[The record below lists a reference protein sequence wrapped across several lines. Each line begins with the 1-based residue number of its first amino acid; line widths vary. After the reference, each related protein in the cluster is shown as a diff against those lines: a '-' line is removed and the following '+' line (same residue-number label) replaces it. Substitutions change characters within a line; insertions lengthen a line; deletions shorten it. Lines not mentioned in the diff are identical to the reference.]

1 MLYSNH
7 APGTN
12 SLKGKKTRRKVLLSL
27 KYFKI
32 CDKFMKLFILNH
44 FSMIKITA
52 NCTVLYQKR
61 IYRDFTIFVDGSSCT
76 YFSIFWSYSLFSFLS
91 SPMYFVSSHYALE
104 TPFNIKRKQRN
115 EKQTQKRKS
124 HELPYTE
131 LVKSGSFRTF
141 SFENI
146 LFFYVLW
153 SYFVWTWRQCNAF

>member
-1 MLYSNH
+1 MDYREKL
-7 APGTN
+7 
-12 SLKGKKTRRKVLLSL
+12 LKMIKKNKKEKVLLSL

-76 YFSIFWSYSLFSFLS
+76 TYFSIFGLILSLLYLQC
-91 SPMYFVSSHYALE
+91 MYFVSSHYALE
-104 TPFNIKRKQRN
+104 PPFNIKRKQRN

-124 HELPYTE
+124 HELQ
-131 LVKSGSFRTF
+131 
-141 SFENI
+141 N
-146 LFFYVLW
+146 W
-153 SYFVWTWRQCNAF
+153 